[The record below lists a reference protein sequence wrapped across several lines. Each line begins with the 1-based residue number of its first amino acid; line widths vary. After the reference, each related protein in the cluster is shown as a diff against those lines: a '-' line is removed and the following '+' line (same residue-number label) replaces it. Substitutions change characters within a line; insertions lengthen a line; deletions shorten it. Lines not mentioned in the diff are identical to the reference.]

1 MEFFTLLFY
10 NIDVM
15 YMKKRVLISYLS
27 YSKLSLNTAYNLY
40 DLLDKNKYD
49 IHLLDISNYFNNKIN
64 IFNNYLFKD
73 YKISLL
79 NGLLYKVMN
88 NKIVSKQYYKYS
100 IKCFD
105 STNLRDYFKKIKP
118 ELIICTHYSASYISA
133 YYNKSKLINSK
144 IVNFVTDYT
153 MHESWTINSK
163 EIDKYVVQNDI
174 VKNEFIK
181 KGINPK
187 DIYSYNINTNL
198 DSVEDKNTILKKY
211 SLKKDKKNY
220 LFFAD
225 IDMGYEYFKTVCKK
239 NYDINLIV
247 STGNNKELKSKCE
260 EFIYNNNIKN
270 TLVLGFSK
278 DIYAFIN
285 ISDIVIS
292 KPGSSIINEALL
304 MGKPVIMTNPQ
315 NSSEVF
321 NMKYILKNHFGLKAR
336 TPISLRRKVKLLNTY
351 SFILN
356 SMKNKIKKQISSN
369 EGSIDLLIESI
380 LKE

>member
-1 MEFFTLLFY
+1 
-10 NIDVM
+10 
-15 YMKKRVLISYLS
+15 
-27 YSKLSLNTAYNLY
+27 
-40 DLLDKNKYD
+40 
-49 IHLLDISNYFNNKIN
+49 
-64 IFNNYLFKD
+64 
-73 YKISLL
+73 
-79 NGLLYKVMN
+79 MN

-211 SLKKDKKNY
+211 SLKKDKKK
-220 LFFAD
+220 LFIF
-225 IDMGYEYFKTVCKK
+225 C
-239 NYDINLIV
+239 
-247 STGNNKELKSKCE
+247 
-260 EFIYNNNIKN
+260 
-270 TLVLGFSK
+270 
-278 DIYAFIN
+278 
-285 ISDIVIS
+285 
-292 KPGSSIINEALL
+292 
-304 MGKPVIMTNPQ
+304 
-315 NSSEVF
+315 
-321 NMKYILKNHFGLKAR
+321 
-336 TPISLRRKVKLLNTY
+336 
-351 SFILN
+351 
-356 SMKNKIKKQISSN
+356 
-369 EGSIDLLIESI
+369 
-380 LKE
+380 